1 MNLGAGSPDTEM
13 VKYLSKILFIS
24 QAVSSIQT
32 GSKNYSDEIKKIKK
46 DFKKWNIFGF
56 SAYNII

>member
-24 QAVSSIQT
+24 QAVKLIQT
-32 GSKNYSDEIKKIKK
+32 KLKKLKK